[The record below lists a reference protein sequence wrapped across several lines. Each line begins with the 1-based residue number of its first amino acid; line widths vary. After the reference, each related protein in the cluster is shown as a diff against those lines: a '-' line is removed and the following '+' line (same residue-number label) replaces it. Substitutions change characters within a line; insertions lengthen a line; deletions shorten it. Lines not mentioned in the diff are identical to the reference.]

1 MKASLEHINPDLK
14 ALSSFATYWRIEP
27 VLPFHWHYHEEYEL
41 VYIEAGCGTLLVGDS
56 LQPYGP
62 GDLMLIGSNTPHSI
76 FGQERD
82 DGVYKALVI
91 QFSRELFDSQL
102 KELPEMRFAEN
113 MLQKSQR
120 GILFSRRTAQ
130 QMRSKLIKLN
140 KAEGLERLGRLLV
153 VLDKLGRARGSRA
166 IASASSPTEVTQRNE
181 KRIDRVC
188 RYLHQ
193 NLHRSLQRPELAR
206 QVKLSTSGFSR
217 FFKRTIGIPFS
228 QFLLKLRLS
237 RACTLLRE
245 TKLSPRQ
252 IAKRCGFESF
262 DQFRRYFKNTWEV
275 SPSEYRSQLALS
287 VDD

>member
-1 MKASLEHINPDLK
+1 MKASLEHVNPDLK

-41 VYIEAGCGTLLVGDS
+41 HYIEAGCGTLLVGDS

-76 FGQERD
+76 FGAERG
-82 DGVYKALVI
+82 DGVHKSLVI

-102 KELPEMRFAEN
+102 QELPEMRFADS
-113 MLQKSQR
+113 MLQKSRR
-120 GILFSRRTAQ
+120 GILFSRRTAK

-153 VLDKLGRARGSRA
+153 VLDKLGRARGSKA
-166 IASASSPTEVTQRNE
+166 IASAGAPTQVSQRNE

-188 RYLHQ
+188 RFLYH
-193 NLHRSLQRPELAR
+193 NLHRSLQRSEVAK
-206 QVKLSTSGFSR
+206 QAKLSASGFSR
-217 FFKRTIGIPFS
+217 FFKRTLGIPFS

-237 RACTLLRE
+237 RACTLLRD
-245 TKLSPRQ
+245 TDLSPGQ
-252 IAKRCGFESF
+252 VAKRCGFESL
-262 DQFRRYFKNTWEV
+262 DQFRRYFESSWKV
-275 SPSEYRSQLALS
+275 SPSQYRAQIAATT
-287 VDD
+287 DG